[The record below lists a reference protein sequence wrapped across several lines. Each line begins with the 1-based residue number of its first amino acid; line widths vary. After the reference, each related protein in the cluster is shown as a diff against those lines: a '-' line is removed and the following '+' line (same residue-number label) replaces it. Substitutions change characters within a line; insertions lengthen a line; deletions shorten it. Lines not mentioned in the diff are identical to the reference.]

1 MLYCNS
7 ASNPILYNLCN
18 DQFRDGFRQYFA
30 PCSRALC
37 PGIHCKEEEY
47 SNETK
52 ESDYI
57 SLVYSPKFRLSTI
70 SQNSSA
76 RGSYLQ
82 NGKCTT
88 VSPEGEKK
96 LRSKDSTSSIV

>member
-18 DQFRDGFRQYFA
+18 DQFRDGFKQYFA

-37 PGIHCKEEEY
+37 PGVHCKEEEY

-57 SLVYSPKFRLSTI
+57 SLVYSPKMRLSTI

-76 RGSYLQ
+76 RSSDVH
-82 NGKCTT
+82 NGKCMT
-88 VSPEGEKK
+88 VPFEDEKK
-96 LRSKDSTSSIV
+96 LRGKDSTSSFV